1 MEIRFCLLVY
11 VLVFTISIATSS
23 KSQIE
28 WLQELAAKL
37 KDENVN
43 SIDTETLARIAL
55 MLQGY
60 KKQSRVQ
67 FPIVVNTWGFVNAT
81 AVAWESLSKHD
92 DPVQAVVDG
101 CSRCEELRCDG
112 TVGYVIRQS
121 AD

>member
-1 MEIRFCLLVY
+1 MKTVHFCLLVY

-60 KKQSRVQ
+60 KKQSRL
-67 FPIVVNTWGFVNAT
+67 FVT
-81 AVAWESLSKHD
+81 
-92 DPVQAVVDG
+92 
-101 CSRCEELRCDG
+101 
-112 TVGYVIRQS
+112 TT
-121 AD
+121 